1 MSPKGT
7 TRKPAT
13 EIGGASAATS
23 PRTPRARASGARK
36 APAKSFETAFAA
48 LGRKADEARVRLSEL
63 TDQGAQSAGRALQKA
78 SRATQSGMRKLNADW
93 KKLPPKRKA
102 QAIAGVLGVIAAAVA
117 VPIVVQKRRK
127 ARVKKSPE

>member
-13 EIGGASAATS
+13 ESGEAKS
-23 PRTPRARASGARK
+23 PRTSPARTAATRK

-48 LGRKADEARVRLSEL
+48 LGRKADEARTRLSEM
-63 TDQGAQSAGRALQKA
+63 TDEGAQSAGRTLQKA

-117 VPIVVQKRRK
+117 VPIVVRQRRK
-127 ARVKKSPE
+127 ARAKKSPE

>member
-7 TRKPAT
+7 AGKPAT
-13 EIGGASAATS
+13 ESGEAKS
-23 PRTPRARASGARK
+23 PRTSPARAAVKRK

-48 LGRKADEARVRLSEL
+48 LGRKADEARARLSEM
-63 TDQGAQSAGRALQKA
+63 TDEGAQSAGRTLQKA

-117 VPIVVQKRRK
+117 VPIVVRQRRK
-127 ARVKKSPE
+127 ARAKKSPE